1 MMIFRETFWNIE
13 YWQEHGLE
21 YWLDYLFVENVQWQI
36 FIPAFLLG
44 ICFSLIVY
52 ILIKTIK
59 IL

>member
-1 MMIFRETFWNIE
+1 MIFRETFFNTNRWENR
-13 YWQEHGLE
+13 GLE

>member
-1 MMIFRETFWNIE
+1 MFKTFWYTN
-13 YWQEHGLE
+13 YWEERGIE
-21 YWLDYLFVENVQWQI
+21 YWLDYLFVESVQWQI
-36 FIPAFLLG
+36 LIPAFLMG